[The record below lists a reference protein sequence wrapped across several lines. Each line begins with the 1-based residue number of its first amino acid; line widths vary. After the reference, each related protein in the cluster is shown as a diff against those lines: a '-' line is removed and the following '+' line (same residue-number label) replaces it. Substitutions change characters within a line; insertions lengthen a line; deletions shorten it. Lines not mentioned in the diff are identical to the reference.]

1 MIMVIGGRCQGK
13 SSFAKEHFENRVQ
26 EKGKTQ
32 ETCLEDHQK
41 DPKADHWADGE
52 ISTWEEFLT
61 STWCRNFHLL
71 VRRILKKDETL
82 GLPDEQETALF
93 ETTSAG
99 LHNWKN
105 WQKPFITPTRTA
117 F

>member
-41 DPKADHWADGE
+41 DPKADHWGN
-52 ISTWEEFLT
+52 IHLG
-61 STWCRNFHLL
+61 RIPYFHL
-71 VRRILKKDETL
+71 VPEFSPAGTPDFKK
-82 GLPDEQETALF
+82 
-93 ETTSAG
+93 
-99 LHNWKN
+99 
-105 WQKPFITPTRTA
+105 R
-117 F
+117 

>member
-41 DPKADHWADGE
+41 ERLEKRVAFSFWEKMDESHTVVRFATSWATKMEDVKALIE
-52 ISTWEEFLT
+52 IL
-61 STWCRNFHLL
+61 
-71 VRRILKKDETL
+71 
-82 GLPDEQETALF
+82 
-93 ETTSAG
+93 
-99 LHNWKN
+99 
-105 WQKPFITPTRTA
+105 
-117 F
+117 